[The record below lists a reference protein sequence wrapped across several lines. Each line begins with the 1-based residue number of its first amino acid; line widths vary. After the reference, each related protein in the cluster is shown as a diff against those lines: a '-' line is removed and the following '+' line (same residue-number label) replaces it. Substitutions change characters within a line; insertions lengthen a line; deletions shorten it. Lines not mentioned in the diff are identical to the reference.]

1 MKKRPLDIAILVCL
15 IIVIILLVL
24 LLWPVDKNNKS
35 TTRTNNKKDTGTSE
49 VVEKEEKEKK
59 KDSATDISEES
70 NQTLFTDTSK
80 ASNENEVVSYVQ
92 EVEQEVDSLTRQ
104 SNNDKTVKE
113 RLEDTFIT
121 LTDFIFYG
129 GTIKGMTFSELT
141 DSAKEKVLSLY
152 ESIDSKIESYFP
164 NYKENI
170 KDAAKKGYTTVV
182 DKAKSLKDS
191 IVSKYKETVGEDQ
204 YNNVVGSFEED
215 KNRFKDAYSPYVE
228 KGKEIGSKAV
238 DKAKDAIDSAT
249 DKFDT
254 WYQGF
259 KESR

>member
-15 IIVIILLVL
+15 IIIIILLIL
-24 LLWPVDKNNKS
+24 LLWPIDKKS
-35 TTRTNNKKDTGTSE
+35 ESTNSKKDTETKE
-49 VVEKEEKEKK
+49 VVENDGEEKLQ
-59 KDSATDISEES
+59 KDTSEDS

-80 ASNENEVVSYVQ
+80 ASNENEVVSYIQ
-92 EVEQEVDSLTRQ
+92 EVEQEVENLSRQ
-104 SNNDKTVKE
+104 SSSNKSVKE
-113 RLEDTFIT
+113 KLEDTFIT

-152 ESIDSKIESYFP
+152 ESMDSKIESYFP

-170 KDAAKKGYTTVV
+170 KDTAKKGYTTVV
-182 DKAKSLKDS
+182 EKAKSLKDS
-191 IVSKYKETVGEDQ
+191 IVSKYKETVGEEQ

-215 KNRFKDAYSPYVE
+215 KSRFQDAYSPYVE

-238 DKAKDAIDSAT
+238 DKAKDAIGSAT
-249 DKFDT
+249 SKLDT
-254 WYQGF
+254 WYQEF

>member
-15 IIVIILLVL
+15 IIIIILLIL
-24 LLWPVDKNNKS
+24 LLWPIDKNSKS
-35 TTRTNNKKDTGTSE
+35 TNSKKDTETKE
-49 VVEKEEKEKK
+49 VEESREKE
-59 KDSATDISEES
+59 DSATDTSEDS

-92 EVEQEVDSLTRQ
+92 EVEQEVESLARQ
-104 SNNDKTVKE
+104 SSNNKSVKE
-113 RLEDTFIT
+113 KLEDTFIT

-170 KDAAKKGYTTVV
+170 KDTAKKGYATVV
-182 DKAKSLKDS
+182 EKAKSLKDS
-191 IVSKYKETVGEDQ
+191 IVSKYKETVGEEQ

-228 KGKEIGSKAV
+228 KGKEIGSKAI
-238 DKAKDAIDSAT
+238 DKAKDAIGSAT
-249 DKFDT
+249 SKLDT
-254 WYQGF
+254 WYQEF